1 MGRKLFIFPKR
12 ASNWPWE
19 GLYQCIYEVSHLDQ
33 SSLEPLAF
41 LGGSF
46 SMIFA
51 FILKSTIPRGLK
63 KHNPKSTHLHP
74 LHP

>member
-12 ASNWPWE
+12 VSNWPWV
-19 GLYQCIYEVSHLDQ
+19 GLYQCIYEGSHLDQ
-33 SSLEPLAF
+33 SSLEPLTF
-41 LGGSF
+41 FEDSF

-51 FILKSTIPRGLK
+51 FILKSTISRGLK
-63 KHNPKSTHLHP
+63 QNPKSTHLHL